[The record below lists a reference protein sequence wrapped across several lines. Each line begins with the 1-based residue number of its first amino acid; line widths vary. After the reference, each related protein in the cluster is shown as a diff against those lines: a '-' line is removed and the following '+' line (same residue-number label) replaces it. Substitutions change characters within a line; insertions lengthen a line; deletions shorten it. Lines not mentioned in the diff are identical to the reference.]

1 MSGFTKLF
9 SSIVT
14 STIWSEDD
22 KTRIVWVTMLAISD
36 RCGFVAASIPGLAK
50 LASVSIEDCKAAI
63 EKLSSPDTYSRT
75 KEHEGRRIAERDGG
89 WLILNYLKYR
99 EAERAAERTV
109 YFREQKRKQRR
120 AMSKMSTQ
128 STKSTNVHQCQPI
141 AEAEAEAEADSLE
154 RGAGRAC
161 ASRPSEKEV
170 LSYASV
176 IGLAEWR
183 ALDWFREMEG
193 CGWMDHNRREVVA
206 WQRVMD
212 RVKVKWEADGRPSG
226 PPSSRQSNSKPR
238 AAYPSEISKS
248 IAAIDELILKSP
260 ANHDS
265 AFYDSKCEQDEKQA
279 LKSLR
284 ARREMLVKQLAGV

>member
-1 MSGFTKLF
+1 
-9 SSIVT
+9 
-14 STIWSEDD
+14 
-22 KTRIVWVTMLAISD
+22 
-36 RCGFVAASIPGLAK
+36 
-50 LASVSIEDCKAAI
+50 
-63 EKLSSPDTYSRT
+63 
-75 KEHEGRRIAERDGG
+75 
-89 WLILNYLKYR
+89 
-99 EAERAAERTV
+99 
-109 YFREQKRKQRR
+109 
-120 AMSKMSTQ
+120 
-128 STKSTNVHQCQPI
+128 
-141 AEAEAEAEADSLE
+141 
-154 RGAGRAC
+154 
-161 ASRPSEKEV
+161 
-170 LSYASV
+170 
-176 IGLAEWR
+176 
-183 ALDWFREMEG
+183 
-193 CGWMDHNRREVVA
+193 MDHNRREVVA